1 MEPKAKKPPVDWE
14 AVEREYC
21 FGLRSLKDIGAEF
34 GVSDAGIIKRAKRD
48 GWVRDQSKK
57 IAAKADALVSAREV
71 SKKVSAQT
79 KMTEK
84 VIIEATAQMI
94 ADKTINQREDVKRAR
109 SIVQKL
115 FAEVEAEC
123 DHKEDFA
130 NIGELLADP
139 DANGRDRLNDLYRAA
154 ISLPERVKSAKA
166 LSEALKTLIELERK
180 ILRIKDEPETTATV
194 VLKSD
199 VSSLDPAEAYMRM
212 IGK

>member
-1 MEPKAKKPPVDWE
+1 M
-14 AVEREYC
+14 
-21 FGLRSLKDIGAEF
+21 
-34 GVSDAGIIKRAKRD
+34 
-48 GWVRDQSKK
+48 
-57 IAAKADALVSAREV
+57 
-71 SKKVSAQT
+71 SKKVDWDAMEEDWRVGAKPVLQLSKEYGVSRAAIIKHWEKAGIDRDLSGKIKAKTEALVTQALVT
-79 KMTEK
+79 HEVTQQRKVTERQIVETNALMIAEK
-84 VIIEATAQMI
+84 VIS
-94 ADKTINQREDVKRAR
+94 QREDVKRAR

>member
-1 MEPKAKKPPVDWE
+1 MVTHEVTQQRKVTE
-14 AVEREYC
+14 RQIVETNA
-21 FGLRSLKDIGAEF
+21 LM
-34 GVSDAGIIKRAKRD
+34 
-48 GWVRDQSKK
+48 
-57 IAAKADALVSAREV
+57 IA
-71 SKKVSAQT
+71 
-79 KMTEK
+79 EK
-84 VIIEATAQMI
+84 VIS
-94 ADKTINQREDVKRAR
+94 QREDVKRAR

>member
-1 MEPKAKKPPVDWE
+1 M
-14 AVEREYC
+14 
-21 FGLRSLKDIGAEF
+21 
-34 GVSDAGIIKRAKRD
+34 
-48 GWVRDQSKK
+48 
-57 IAAKADALVSAREV
+57 
-71 SKKVSAQT
+71 SKKVDWDAMEEDWRVGAKPVLQLSKEYGVSRAAII
-79 KMTEK
+79 KHWEKAGVDRDLSGKIKAKTEALVTQALVTHEVTQQRK
-84 VIIEATAQMI
+84 VTERQIVETNAQMI
-94 ADKTINQREDVKRAR
+94 AEKVIGQREYVQRAR
-109 SIVQKL
+109 SSVQKL
-115 FAEVEAEC
+115 FGEVEAEC

-180 ILRIKDEPETTATV
+180 ILRIKDEPEATATV
-194 VLKSD
+194 ILKSD

>member
-1 MEPKAKKPPVDWE
+1 MSKEPIDWQS
-14 AVEREYC
+14 VEREYRI
-21 FGLRSLKDIGAEF
+21 GLRSLKDIGAEF

-48 GWVRDQSKK
+48 GWVRDRSKK
-57 IAAKADALVSAREV
+57 IMAKAEALVSEKEV
-71 SKKVSAQT
+71 SAKVSAQT
-79 KMTEK
+79 KITERQI
-84 VIIEATAQMI
+84 VETNAQMI
-94 ADKTINQREDVKRAR
+94 AEKVISQREDVKRAR

-180 ILRIKDEPETTATV
+180 VLRISDAPEQVNSTVTLKADAT
-194 VLKSD
+194 LPPSD
-199 VSSLDPAEAYMRM
+199 AYKHMLGM
-212 IGK
+212 A

>member
-1 MEPKAKKPPVDWE
+1 MSRAAVDWD
-14 AVEREYC
+14 AVEREYRA
-21 FGLRSLKDIGAEF
+21 GLKTLRQIGEEF
-34 GVSDAGIIKRAKRD
+34 GCSHVSVKKRADRD
-48 GWVRDQSKK
+48 GWVRDLSAKIREASEAKVNKASVTNEANKK
-57 IAAKADALVSAREV
+57 AAV
-71 SKKVSAQT
+71 
-79 KMTEK
+79 TERQI
-84 VIIEATAQMI
+84 VETNAQMI
-94 ADKTINQREDVKRAR
+94 AEKVISQREDVKRAR

-130 NIGELLADP
+130 NIGELLAEP

-180 ILRIKDEPETTATV
+180 ILRIKDEPEATATV
-194 VLKSD
+194 ILKSD